1 LGEEAP
7 PPPEERRWDEGDT
20 GLNEDEERLESLLEM
35 EALLESR
42 EVLDEKR
49 STFGA
54 AMEGEPGKV

>member
-1 LGEEAP
+1 
-7 PPPEERRWDEGDT
+7 
-20 GLNEDEERLESLLEM
+20 M